1 MWQRRGCCARAHSYP
16 PKNWILFGEQRGFR
30 FEAGGGHALARA
42 APSWATGPTSP
53 WWIKREICHEP
64 SWHARNHDCSA
75 GVSRNGTRRARV
87 FPQRPRARPMLW
99 LMLCQVRRPT
109 RVPAPR
115 CQPELLH
122 SFQSVQGGLPQQLS
136 SLGLPWHAIGL
147 HGGRRGHAPWR
158 ESMHKIEHA
167 SAVPAGT
174 LPETHATI
182 CAGDAASRE
191 APERWRTQATHAE

>member
-1 MWQRRGCCARAHSYP
+1 MMWQRRGCCARAHSYP

-42 APSWATGPTSP
+42 APSWAAGPTSP

-64 SWHARNHDCSA
+64 WWQARDHDCSA

-115 CQPELLH
+115 CQPELLR
-122 SFQSVQGGLPQQLS
+122 SFQSVQGGLPQQLP
-136 SLGLPWHAIGL
+136 SLGC
-147 HGGRRGHAPWR
+147 RGTRSVCTA
-158 ESMHKIEHA
+158 A
-167 SAVPAGT
+167 AAPAGT
-174 LPETHATI
+174 LPETRATI